1 MEVEEGGGGGWLGVN
16 LKHFAKNQNQP
27 FSGSIVVLL
36 LKTHEE
42 FNYRLQQIKNFLWS
56 PFSDVFRG
64 SAKYEERTEQSL
76 NDTYGYLGGETLQ
89 QTDC

>member
-1 MEVEEGGGGGWLGVN
+1 MGGGGGGMVGGEF
-16 LKHFAKNQNQP
+16 KTFGKNKNQP

-42 FNYRLQQIKNFLWS
+42 FNYRLQQIKNFLSS

-76 NDTYGYLGGETLQ
+76 NDTYGYLGGETL
-89 QTDC
+89 

>member
-1 MEVEEGGGGGWLGVN
+1 MN

-36 LKTHEE
+36 LKTHED
-42 FNYRLQQIKNFLWS
+42 FTYHLQQIKNILWS
-56 PFSDVFRG
+56 SFSDVFRG
-64 SAKYEERTEQSL
+64 SAKYKERTEQSL
-76 NDTYGYLGGETLQ
+76 NEIHGYLGGETLQ